1 MSRAGPALPKDL
13 DRQVASDNSSS
24 LRTMLSRRRLKLGEQ
39 GSSRETQ
46 GSRPSRGAPLYTSLY
61 ERTTTFPAL
70 CAATLGQV
78 VVGEG
83 DVTGDPL
90 PASVR
95 NLVLG
100 RLSTTMRD
108 V

>member
-24 LRTMLSRRRLKLGEQ
+24 LWTMLSRRRLKLGEQ
-39 GSSRETQ
+39 GSTRDT
-46 GSRPSRGAPLYTSLY
+46 GFPAVAGAPLYTSRY
-61 ERTTTFPAL
+61 EPTTTFPAL
-70 CAATLGQV
+70 CAAILGQV

-83 DVTGDPL
+83 EVTGHPL
-90 PASVR
+90 PATVR

-100 RLSTTMRD
+100 RVSTYA
-108 V
+108 